1 MLTLPVALC
10 PPLCCR
16 GDCTH
21 FGLPD
26 PELPLLG
33 QLQEEIDSHDRM
45 WALYDQFYS
54 GLGELTQQDWLSF
67 RLVATE
73 FHVFFSLL
81 SL

>member
-1 MLTLPVALC
+1 MYLLFLCMNLLMLMRPVAT
-10 PPLCCR
+10 PLYCR

-33 QLQEEIDSHDRM
+33 QLQEEIDTYDRT

-54 GLGELTQQDWLSF
+54 GLGELAQQDWLSF
-67 RLVATE
+67 R
-73 FHVFFSLL
+73 
-81 SL
+81 